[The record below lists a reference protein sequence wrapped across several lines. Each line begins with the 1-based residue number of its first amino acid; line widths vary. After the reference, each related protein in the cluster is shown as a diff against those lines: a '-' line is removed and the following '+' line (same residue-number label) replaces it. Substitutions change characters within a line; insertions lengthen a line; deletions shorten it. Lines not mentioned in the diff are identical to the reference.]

1 MKHNLAHGLRIG
13 NNSDNRHKKVIL
25 RKRYRSQT
33 DYLKFHNHKTV
44 AFLMSIALIVGFIG
58 FKSRLVEKAEA
69 RMTVY
74 AKESNQATAKLLEV
88 RSENDALRAKLN
100 FSAKIV
106 TSDTTKQV
114 SIYYIHKYFP
124 QSAWK
129 DVEATMRCESNLNN
143 LSTNWH
149 NTNGSIDR
157 GLYMINSVHAGQFKT
172 VTGMDYSVGAYD
184 WDASSKFARWLY
196 DHSGLQPWVCYQIV
210 KGSK

>member
-1 MKHNLAHGLRIG
+1 MLKEYQQEASKSAVLAQE
-13 NNSDNRHKKVIL
+13 NNA
-25 RKRYRSQT
+25 
-33 DYLKFHNHKTV
+33 LKT
-44 AFLMSIALIVGFIG
+44 
-58 FKSRLVEKAEA
+58 
-69 RMTVY
+69 
-74 AKESNQATAKLLEV
+74 Q
-88 RSENDALRAKLN
+88 LN

-149 NTNGSIDR
+149 NKNGTIDR